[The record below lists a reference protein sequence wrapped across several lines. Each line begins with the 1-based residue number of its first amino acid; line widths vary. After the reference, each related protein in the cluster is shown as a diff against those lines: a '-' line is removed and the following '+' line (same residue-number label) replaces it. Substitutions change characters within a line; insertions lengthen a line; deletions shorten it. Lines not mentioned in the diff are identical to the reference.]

1 MGADFL
7 SFAAFRAFGR
17 LACKR
22 GFRYPSPNPSCAL
35 TSLTIATIS
44 RESFMSEPVYIVNG
58 ARTPM
63 GGLMGELSSLSAVNL
78 GEVAIR
84 AALDKANVNGADVNE
99 VIMGCVLPS
108 GLRQGPARQAAID
121 AGIPDTVGA
130 TTINKLCG
138 SGMKSVMLA
147 HDLIKAGTNEIMV
160 AGGMESMSNAPYL
173 LPKARGGLR
182 MGHGELQDCMFTDG
196 LEDAKTGRLMG
207 AFAQDVA
214 DQYQLTREAMDDY
227 AIGSLTKANAA
238 IASGAL
244 QAEMASVTVKTRQG
258 EIMIDTDEQPGNANL
273 EKIPQLRPAF
283 KPDGTVTAANSSSI
297 SDGAS
302 ALVLASEQAVNAKGL
317 KPIAKILGHTTHSRH
332 PSEFTLAPIDAI
344 KNLMH
349 RLEWQADD
357 VDLFE
362 INEAFAMVTM
372 LAIKEVGLD
381 PDRVNIHGGAC
392 AQGHPIGST
401 GSRIIVSLVH
411 ALKLKGL
418 KRGIAS
424 LCIGGGEATAVAV
437 ELV

>member
-1 MGADFL
+1 
-7 SFAAFRAFGR
+7 
-17 LACKR
+17 
-22 GFRYPSPNPSCAL
+22 
-35 TSLTIATIS
+35 
-44 RESFMSEPVYIVNG
+44 MSDAVYIIDG

-63 GGLMGELSSLSAVNL
+63 GGLMGELSALSAVNL

-84 AALDKANVNGADVNE
+84 SALEKSNLSGGDIDE

-121 AGIPDTVGA
+121 AGIPDSVGA

-138 SGMKSVMLA
+138 SGMKSVMLS
-147 HDLIKAGTNEIMV
+147 HDLIRAGTNQVMV

-182 MGHGELQDCMFTDG
+182 MGHGDLQDCMFTDG

-214 DQYQLTREAMDDY
+214 DQHQLTREAMDDY
-227 AIGSLTKANAA
+227 AIGSLRRAIAA
-238 IASGAL
+238 IESGAL
-244 QAEMASVTVKTRQG
+244 TAEIAPVTIKHRNG
-258 EIMIDTDEQPGNANL
+258 ETIIDTDEQPGNANID
-273 EKIPQLRPAF
+273 KIPQLKPAF
-283 KPDGTVTAANSSSI
+283 KADGTVTAANSSSI

-302 ALVLASEQAVNAKGL
+302 ALVLASETAVADKGL
-317 KPIAKILGHTTHSRH
+317 KPMAKILGHTTHSRH

-344 KNLMH
+344 KTLLD
-349 RLEWQADD
+349 RLSWQTSD

-372 LAIKEVGLD
+372 LAIKEVGID
-381 PDRVNIHGGAC
+381 PDKVNVNGGAC

-411 ALKLKGL
+411 ALKRRGL
-418 KRGIAS
+418 NRGIAS

>member
-1 MGADFL
+1 
-7 SFAAFRAFGR
+7 
-17 LACKR
+17 
-22 GFRYPSPNPSCAL
+22 
-35 TSLTIATIS
+35 
-44 RESFMSEPVYIVNG
+44 MSDAVYIIDG

-63 GGLMGELSSLSAVNL
+63 GGLMGELSTLSAVNL

-84 AALDKANVNGADVNE
+84 SALEKSNLSGDDIDE

-121 AGIPDTVGA
+121 AGIPDSVGA

-138 SGMKSVMLA
+138 SGMKSVMLS
-147 HDLIKAGTNEIMV
+147 HDLIRAGTNQVMV

-214 DQYQLTREAMDDY
+214 DQHQLTREAMDDY
-227 AIGSLTKANAA
+227 AIGSLRRAMAA
-238 IASGAL
+238 IESGAL
-244 QAEMASVTVKTRQG
+244 TAEIAPVTVKHRKG
-258 EIMIDTDEQPGNANL
+258 ETIIDTDEQPGNANID
-273 EKIPQLRPAF
+273 KIPQLKPAF
-283 KPDGTVTAANSSSI
+283 KADGTVTAANSSSI

-302 ALVLASEQAVNAKGL
+302 ALVLASETAVAKKGL
-317 KPIAKILGHTTHSRH
+317 KPMAKILGHTTHSRH

-344 KNLMH
+344 KTLLD
-349 RLEWQADD
+349 RLNWQASD

-372 LAIKEVGLD
+372 LAIKEVGID
-381 PDRVNIHGGAC
+381 PDKVNVNGGAC

-411 ALKLKGL
+411 ALKRRGL
-418 KRGIAS
+418 NRGIAS